1 LTPTID
7 RRYRSDL
14 DIDVDM
20 KKAEPRSNQL
30 RGSLDV
36 LVLKALSLEPLHGV
50 GLFRRIQQI
59 TGRAIEVSY
68 GSLFPALHRM
78 ERRGWL
84 NAEWRTSDQNRRAKY
99 YRLTRLG
106 RKELAREEREW
117 RRVVGAVMLALGS
130 SEPSAE

>member
-1 LTPTID
+1 MNN
-7 RRYRSDL
+7 S
-14 DIDVDM
+14 
-20 KKAEPRSNQL
+20 EPRSNQL

-84 NAEWRTSDQNRRAKY
+84 DAEWRMSDQNRRAKY
-99 YRLTRLG
+99 YQLTRLG
-106 RKELAREEREW
+106 RKELAREERDW
-117 RRVVGAVMLALGS
+117 RRVVEAVMMALGS